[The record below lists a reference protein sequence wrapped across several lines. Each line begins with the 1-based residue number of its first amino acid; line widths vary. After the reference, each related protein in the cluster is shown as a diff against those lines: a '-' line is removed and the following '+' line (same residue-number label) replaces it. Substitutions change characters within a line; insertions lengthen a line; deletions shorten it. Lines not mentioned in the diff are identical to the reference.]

1 VLTVVAQALSL
12 QRLADLRLSAASGLV
27 CQGQNLW
34 LVADDALSL
43 QRYSLAGVWQ
53 AEQALLPG
61 ELPAE
66 RKARKRLKADF
77 EALLLLPDGAL
88 LALGSGSTPR
98 RCRACLIQAGVVRII
113 DLNPLYQA
121 LAGHFQEL
129 NIEGAVVHRGQL
141 LLAQRGNGAG
151 GENALVFLDLP
162 QVLHDLERGQLSAAA
177 LLRILPLSLPD
188 LDGVPLSLT
197 DLCVNPAGELYCSAA
212 AEATDSSYLDG
223 ACVGSVLGRFDQDC
237 NLLQLARLLPPVKI
251 EGLAFQADGRLLLV
265 ADADDPNIP
274 APLFALDEL
283 AEQLAAG

>member
-1 VLTVVAQALSL
+1 MDKQLPLR
-12 QRLADLRLSAASGLV
+12 RLGDLRLSAASALV
-27 CQGQNLW
+27 CQGQSLW

-66 RKARKRLKADF
+66 PKARKRLKADF

-88 LALGSGSTPR
+88 LALGSGSTPQ
-98 RCRACLIQAGVVRII
+98 RCRACLIQAGVVRVI

-121 LAGHFQEL
+121 LGGHFQEL

-151 GENALVFLDLP
+151 GENALVSLDLA
-162 QVLHDLERGQLSAAA
+162 QALRDLEGGRLSAAA
-177 LLRILPLSLPD
+177 LLGILPVPLPD

-197 DLCVNPAGELYCSAA
+197 DLSVAPDGQLYFSAT
-212 AEATDSSYLDG
+212 AEDTDSSYLDG
-223 ACVGSVLGRFDQDC
+223 ACRGSVLGRFDRDL
-237 NLLQLARLLPPVKI
+237 NLVQLARLLPPVKI

-274 APLFALDEL
+274 SPLFALDDL